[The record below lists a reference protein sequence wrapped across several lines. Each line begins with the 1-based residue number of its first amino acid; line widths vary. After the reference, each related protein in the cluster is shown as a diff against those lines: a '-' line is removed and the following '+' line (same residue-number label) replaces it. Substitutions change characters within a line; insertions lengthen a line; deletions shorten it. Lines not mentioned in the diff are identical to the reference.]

1 MAKNESQEFT
11 IKNFCKY
18 VFKKWWILAIALLIG
33 GGLSVYSWKNQGAV
47 FTSNM
52 TLLVHDEVDT
62 AGDTDEYAQIASI
75 LGSKEA
81 YLAAGIE
88 EEDIKIDLVTVSSE
102 GKGIVNLVAKG
113 ESEEEIFESLEFV
126 RDNSDKVL
134 KSIFKENDFRT
145 TVLKEKS
152 AASVEGTKREKL
164 LSVAIIMGCMC
175 VVALGID
182 FYCFRAQAR

>member
-18 VFKKWWILAIALLIG
+18 VFKKWWVLAIALLIG
-33 GGLSVYSWKNQGAV
+33 GGLSIYSWKNQGAV
-47 FTSNM
+47 FTSDM

-88 EEDIKIDLVTVSSE
+88 EEDIKIDLITVSSE

-113 ESEEEIFESLEFV
+113 ESEEETFESLEFV

-134 KSIFKENDFRT
+134 KNVFKENNFKT
-145 TVLKEKS
+145 TVLKDKG
-152 AASVEGTKREKL
+152 AASVEGTKRDKL
-164 LSVAIIMGCMC
+164 LSVAIIMCC
-175 VVALGID
+175 FVVIALGID
-182 FYCFRAQAR
+182 FCCFKSLVK